1 MRSQTCAGGKSAATK
16 KARRPANLALIPLS
30 TAEKCVSARKK
41 RLLGAGNPIAV
52 SILRPFWQHRPTAEI
67 GRLLLQLAAD
77 RQGNLTRVSA
87 LPNSA
92 YIEPCQY

>member
-1 MRSQTCAGGKSAATK
+1 MRQRENRRNGKGEETGKPRAHSAVDRGK
-16 KARRPANLALIPLS
+16 MRIRPQ
-30 TAEKCVSARKK
+30 K

-52 SILRPFWQHRPTAEI
+52 SILRRFWQHRPTAEI

-77 RQGNLTRVSA
+77 RQGNLTGVSV

-92 YIEPCQY
+92 YMEPCQN